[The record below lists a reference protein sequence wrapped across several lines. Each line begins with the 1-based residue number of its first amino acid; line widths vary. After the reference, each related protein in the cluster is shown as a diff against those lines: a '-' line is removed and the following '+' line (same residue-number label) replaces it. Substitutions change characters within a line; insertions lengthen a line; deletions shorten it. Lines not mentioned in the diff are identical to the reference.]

1 MTPSALIAMLDGWM
15 REAVARHGDDWP
27 AIMAVLE
34 QNLDRLGE
42 QQRVE
47 LSSQIALLLAASPG
61 PANAEF
67 H

>member
-1 MTPSALIAMLDGWM
+1 MTPATLIAMLDGWM

-27 AIMAVLE
+27 AIMVVLE

-47 LSSQIALLLAASPG
+47 LSSQIALLLAASSG
-61 PANAEF
+61 SANAEF